1 MRYKS
6 YALAIGM
13 LTTCAIPAMAHHSFA
28 MFDNAKTQTVDGT
41 VKEFEWVNPHSWL
54 HIMAVNASG
63 APEEWAFE
71 MGSPGQLTTQ
81 GWKKD
86 TVKVGDKVSVSFH
99 PMKDGSH
106 GGSQTGVKLP
116 SGITMGGF
124 GAGGAIPGRG
134 RGGGGGAPGAG
145 AGGAAPQTN

>member
-1 MRYKS
+1 MKYKS
-6 YALAIGM
+6 LMLAAGLAAAGAL
-13 LTTCAIPAMAHHSFA
+13 PAMAHHSFA
-28 MFDNAKTQTVDGT
+28 MFDNSKTMTLDGT

-54 HIMAVNASG
+54 HIVVVNASG
-63 APEEWAFE
+63 TPEEWAFE

-86 TVKVGDKVSVSFH
+86 TVKVGDKISVSFS

-106 GGSQTGVKLP
+106 GGSQKGVKLP
-116 SGITMGGF
+116 NGITMGGF

-134 RGGGGGAPGAG
+134 GRGGRGGGAGAPP
-145 AGGAAPQTN
+145 APN